1 MGLYDRPRLLGC
13 KPVDGVLVVLCSDQL
28 NISTIV
34 HQMGDLLVSH
44 LVNKNGIIYMIWTKN
59 NQYAIYWFT
68 SNILGLPYWPKFFNW
83 LLPKLLTSCYL
94 I

>member
-44 LVNKNGIIYMIWTKN
+44 LVNKSGIIYMI
-59 NQYAIYWFT
+59 
-68 SNILGLPYWPKFFNW
+68 
-83 LLPKLLTSCYL
+83 
-94 I
+94 